1 MNNQQGEITAESLTL
16 EEAIANLRSDDP
28 SLRYYAAWWVGRFRV
43 DLPEVIDAL
52 IDGLEFTGDAE
63 DGVFPLQRNVAR
75 ALGKLDDCRAVNP
88 LIAKLTSPDFYVREA
103 AAQSL
108 GMLGGPQA
116 IEPLRQ
122 LLTGGVA
129 AAVQVPGK
137 PHLVQ
142 PYDSILEALGEL
154 GATES
159 IAEIEPFVKHPLE
172 KVAYGAA
179 RAMYQLTGDA
189 QYGEK
194 LVQAL
199 QGPDLQLRRA
209 ALSDVGA
216 IGYLEAAKAIFN
228 TEAENSLK
236 LYSLKGLLEHPKA
249 QGSASGQ
256 SQGGLQGDQD
266 SDLTAVQTQIMDLMD
281 GLL

>member
-1 MNNQQGEITAESLTL
+1 MADQVGQGEITAESLTL
-16 EEAIANLRSDDP
+16 EEAIANLRSDDA

-52 IDGLEFTGDAE
+52 IDGLSFVGDATE
-63 DGVFPLQRNVAR
+63 DGAFPLQRNVAR
-75 ALGKLDDCRAVNP
+75 ALGKLDDRRAVEP
-88 LIAKLTSPDFYVREA
+88 LIEKLESPDFYVREA

-108 GMLGGPQA
+108 GMLGDRQA
-116 IEPLRQ
+116 TAPLLQ
-122 LLTGGVA
+122 LLTGGVD

-154 GATES
+154 GVTEA
-159 IAEIEPFVKHPLE
+159 ITAIKPFVAHPLE

-179 RAMYQLTGDA
+179 RAMYQLTQDA

-194 LVQAL
+194 LVEAL
-199 QGPDLQLRRA
+199 GGPDLQLRRT

-216 IGYLEAAKAIFN
+216 IGYFDAAQAIFN

-249 QGSASGQ
+249 QAEY
-256 SQGGLQGDQD
+256 QGDRD
-266 SDLTAVQTQIMDLMD
+266 GEPTAIQTQIMDLMD
-281 GLL
+281 DLL